1 MEWNIQ
7 DLGAAGEFISSI
19 AVLVT
24 LVYLAVQVRQ
34 SKAVVIEGA
43 RAARLQTDVDLLLF
57 SAGDT
62 ILPSAMAKVLA
73 QDGIPNSE
81 DSYVGN
87 LIERY
92 GFEIE
97 EAVRIQSWCFAWLKR
112 QEHSFLQPLDKNE
125 RSLVDRQILQFLG
138 WPWCD
143 KFWVEDGNRLMFD
156 ERFAA
161 HIDHLLAK

>member
-97 EAVRIQSWCFAWLKR
+97 EAVRIQSWCF
-112 QEHSFLQPLDKNE
+112 
-125 RSLVDRQILQFLG
+125 G
-138 WPWCD
+138 C
-143 KFWVEDGNRLMFD
+143 
-156 ERFAA
+156 
-161 HIDHLLAK
+161 